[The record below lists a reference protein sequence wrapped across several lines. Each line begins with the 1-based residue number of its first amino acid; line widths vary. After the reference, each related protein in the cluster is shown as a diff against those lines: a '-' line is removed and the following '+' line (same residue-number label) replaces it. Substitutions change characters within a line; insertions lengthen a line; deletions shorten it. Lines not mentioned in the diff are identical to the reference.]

1 MSDEK
6 PTVIQALAN
15 VMAEVTSIGKDD
27 FNAFHQFNFRGIDT
41 VLKRVGPAFRNH
53 GVVPI
58 PEVRQI
64 DSADLT
70 AKDGK
75 HKRGVTLTVAYTFY
89 GPRGDS
95 ITTVVPG
102 EANDTEDKATSKAMS
117 VAFRTALLQVLAI
130 PTGEPDPHAGP
141 AVSTKLAR
149 LRAEVKQA
157 MTERKWDWPTLAQD
171 YIEWSQGAE
180 IEAAEEDDLAKYLKH
195 LKPESVKTMQRRPAA
210 PTAARNGSPA

>member
-1 MSDEK
+1 MSEQ

-27 FNAFHQFNFRGIDT
+27 FNSFHKFAFRGIDT
-41 VLKRVGPAFRNH
+41 VLKKVGPALRKH

-64 DSADLT
+64 DTADLT

-89 GPRGDS
+89 GPAGDS

-149 LRAEVKQA
+149 LREEVKA
-157 MTERKWDWPTLAQD
+157 AVKEREWSWEQMEQD
-171 YIEWSQGAE
+171 YGQWSKGADISTADE
-180 IEAAEEDDLAKYLKH
+180 NDLTEYLKH
-195 LKPESVKTMQRRPAA
+195 LRPQPVRRMQRQ
-210 PTAARNGSPA
+210 TASQNGHEVRA